1 MMKDR
6 ASDGKRSG
14 LYGTAFPGT
23 IFTVIAD

>member
-1 MMKDR
+1 MMNDR
-6 ASDGKRSG
+6 ANDAKRSG